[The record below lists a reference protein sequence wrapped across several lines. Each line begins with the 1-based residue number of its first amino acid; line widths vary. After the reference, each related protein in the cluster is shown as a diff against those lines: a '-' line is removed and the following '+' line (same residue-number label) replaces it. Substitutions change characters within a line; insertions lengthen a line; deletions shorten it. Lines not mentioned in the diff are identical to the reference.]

1 MASFERHL
9 NAVVLHAQQRVHPQ
23 SFAMFQPPYLTI
35 AHFDQ
40 SGALN
45 ILADTKIDADYTKTF
60 TQLYSQL
67 NARASSVRGAG
78 SP

>member
-1 MASFERHL
+1 MAKFETHL
-9 NAVVLHAQQRVHPQ
+9 TAVVEYAQQKVHPQ

-35 AHFDQ
+35 AHFDS
-40 SGALN
+40 SGTLQ
-45 ILADTKIDADYTKTF
+45 ILADTKIDGDYTKTF

-67 NARASSVRGAG
+67 NARVSDVRGVN